1 MMTPK
6 SITSSGVFQN
16 FADLYTEN
24 DDESDGSNDSAEAT
38 LDFFSDI
45 GYQRLVDALIYG

>member
-38 LDFFSDI
+38 LDFLFRYRLSE
-45 GYQRLVDALIYG
+45 LVDALIYG